1 MYNRP
6 NLLSLKP
13 LFPHISSIINFY
25 FIVLN
30 FRIPGNEWALNQ
42 AKQNLVNNYFLVGVT
57 EQMEDF
63 INLLEI
69 SLPR

>member
-1 MYNRP
+1 M
-6 NLLSLKP
+6 LVSIKLFVLSILPSRKDK
-13 LFPHISSIINFY
+13 INFRIY
-25 FIVLN
+25 
-30 FRIPGNEWALNQ
+30 RIPGNEWALDQ

-63 INLLEI
+63 INLLEL